1 MGRADNRGSQK
12 ETIIKVIHY
21 IRKYWIYLVLS
32 IMMAAVTV
40 MLTLYLPIL
49 TGRVIDLVLDKGMVD
64 FAGVFVILRRMAAV
78 IAATAAAQWI
88 MNVCNNK
95 MTFRIVQDIRN
106 EAFRRIEI
114 LPLKYIDG
122 HSYGEVVS
130 RVIADVVSLRT
141 VC

>member
-49 TGRVIDLVLDKGMVD
+49 TGRVIDLVH
-64 FAGVFVILRRMAAV
+64 
-78 IAATAAAQWI
+78 
-88 MNVCNNK
+88 
-95 MTFRIVQDIRN
+95 DI
-106 EAFRRIEI
+106 
-114 LPLKYIDG
+114 
-122 HSYGEVVS
+122 
-130 RVIADVVSLRT
+130 
-141 VC
+141 